1 MNTLIIG
8 DLHAPFTKEGYLAFC
23 KSVYKK
29 YKCKQVVFLGDIIDN
44 HASSYHETD
53 PDGYSAG
60 MELDEAIR
68 EVRKWYKAF
77 PKAKVTI
84 GNHDRL
90 VCRKAFSG
98 GISKRWVRDYSE
110 VLGTPGWEFAD
121 HFVING
127 VRYEHGEG
135 KGANKK
141 MLNRRQ
147 SIVQGHRHSES
158 YVEWSV
164 SDFDRLF
171 AMQIGWGGDQS
182 SYSMDYAK
190 DYQAGVV
197 SCGVIT
203 EGLPILI
210 PMPLTPKKRR

>member
-44 HASSYHETD
+44 HASSFHESD

-60 MELDEAIR
+60 MELDEAIK

-77 PKAKVTI
+77 PKAKVCA
-84 GNHDRL
+84 GNHDR
-90 VCRKAFSG
+90 VVNRKAMSG
-98 GISKRWVRDYSE
+98 GLSQMWIKDYSD
-110 VLGTPGWEFAD
+110 VLGTPNWEFAESFNID
-121 HFVING
+121 G

-135 KGANKK
+135 GRVEKK
-141 MLNRRQ
+141 MLERRE
-147 SIVQGHRHSES
+147 SIVQGHRHSEA
-158 YVEWSV
+158 YTKWSV
-164 SDFDRLF
+164 SDYDRLF
-171 AMQIGWGGDQS
+171 AMQVGWGGDQS
-182 SYSMDYAK
+182 AYSMAYAK
-190 DYQAGVV
+190 NFRAGVV
-197 SCGVIT
+197 SCAVIA

-210 PMPLTPKKRR
+210 PMPLNPKKRR